1 MVFLGIIAPFF
12 AFAALMLWFGAH
24 HTKVRHRQKL
34 EEMQQLEKLRI
45 AAKAGQVGADR
56 LAQQN
61 SRIELLED
69 RMQVLER
76 IVTDRGVNVAEQIE
90 ALRDSSSI
98 DQRNRARVK
107 DAR

>member
-1 MVFLGIIAPFF
+1 MVFLGIMAPFF
-12 AFAALMLWFGAH
+12 AFAALMLWFGTH

-45 AAKAGQVGADR
+45 AAKAEQIDNGL

-76 IVTDRGVNVAEQIE
+76 IVTDRGVNVAAQIE
-90 ALRDSSSI
+90 ALRDSNSI
-98 DQRNRARVK
+98 DELNRERTNQS
-107 DAR
+107 R